1 MLNCQQNHTCE
12 EAVTETQPQTQ
23 ILQETQVGL
32 KIKQMCEA
40 TKLLLIQSFQR
51 GLFSNKVS
59 QIKIQL
65 YSQYI
70 LLGNQSLIKF

>member
-1 MLNCQQNHTCE
+1 MEIHPCSVDANCQQNHTCD

-40 TKLLLIQSFQR
+40 TKLALNCSLSKEGYF
-51 GLFSNKVS
+51 LTKFPKSKFSYTPS
-59 QIKIQL
+59 I
-65 YSQYI
+65 
-70 LLGNQSLIKF
+70 FF